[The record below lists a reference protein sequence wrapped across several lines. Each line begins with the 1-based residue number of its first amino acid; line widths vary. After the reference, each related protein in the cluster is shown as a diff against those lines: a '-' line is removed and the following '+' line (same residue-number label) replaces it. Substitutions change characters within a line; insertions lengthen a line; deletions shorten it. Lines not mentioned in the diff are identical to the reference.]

1 MIFVGLSNFISDAL
15 TRKSHDFFNEMWK
28 IVTKIHLQLKKN
40 EVVYVCML
48 NVYEIIKYI
57 YSILDVL
64 QRDLVIMILSSFK
77 KYT

>member
-1 MIFVGLSNFISDAL
+1 
-15 TRKSHDFFNEMWK
+15 MWK

-40 EVVYVCML
+40 EVVYVCIL
-48 NVYEIIKYI
+48 NVYEVIKYM

-64 QRDLVIMILSSFK
+64 QRDLVIMSSSSFK

>member
-1 MIFVGLSNFISDAL
+1 MHSRVNHTI
-15 TRKSHDFFNEMWK
+15 FFNEINVE
-28 IVTKIHLQLKKN
+28 IVTKVHLQLKKN
-40 EVVYVCML
+40 EVVYVCIL